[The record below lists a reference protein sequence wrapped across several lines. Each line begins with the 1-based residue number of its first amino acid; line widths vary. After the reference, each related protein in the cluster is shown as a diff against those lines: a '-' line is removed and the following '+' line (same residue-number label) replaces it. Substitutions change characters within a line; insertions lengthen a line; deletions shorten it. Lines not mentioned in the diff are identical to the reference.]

1 MVTSA
6 TELAMTR
13 AGGLPSSGNGTTS
26 SLPSRARLSLCSRYD
41 SPDGDTATA
50 TVAVTPTSA
59 ISPFFPLFLS
69 PSSPLELRPISFL
82 SFSFRIRNGF
92 SVCNL
97 KVSARKYI
105 EIRVVTDNSSIQSRS
120 FYFYTLISSKCSI
133 SAASQPCNAV
143 APNLHCTELL
153 LHRSSV
159 AYRDQ
164 CVHLLIPLNKCRQAE
179 FYLPWKC
186 ENESHSYEKCQYEL
200 LMERMFRC
208 RRSRNEPPLITL
220 NPRAPPFPSSLKSP
234 MPDSFQNRDDNNEK
248 NNSISNKFLLPRKPP
263 DRMLPYNK
271 AYNHDEDDDE
281 EEGVTEDDEEH
292 NFLHND
298 EKRKQELDK
307 SMQKPNILVA
317 FLQQHIYYGN
327 MVEVT
332 RTPLS
337 AYDATEILKPNGIF

>member
-1 MVTSA
+1 
-6 TELAMTR
+6 MTR

-50 TVAVTPTSA
+50 TVAVTPT
-59 ISPFFPLFLS
+59 IS
-69 PSSPLELRPISFL
+69 
-82 SFSFRIRNGF
+82 
-92 SVCNL
+92 V
-97 KVSARKYI
+97 RKYI

-307 SMQKPNILVA
+307 SMQKPNILVKDDHGEH
-317 FLQQHIYYGN
+317 FC
-327 MVEVT
+327 VFEC
-332 RTPLS
+332 
-337 AYDATEILKPNGIF
+337 